1 MVIILLIFAYL
12 HMFALDKL
20 LMGLVQP
27 PPESCRY
34 CRTELV
40 KCFEGLARV
49 SVACIHLAHD
59 VSKSKINY
67 TKKCLTL
74 EVF

>member
-1 MVIILLIFAYL
+1 MVIILLIFVYL

-27 PPESCRY
+27 PLESCCRY

-49 SVACIHLAHD
+49 SVACIHLVHD
-59 VSKSKINY
+59 VSN
-67 TKKCLTL
+67 
-74 EVF
+74 